1 MSKIIVIAGARPN
14 FIKVAPLMS
23 ALAMVHGCTLILVH
37 TGQHY
42 DFEPVLQQERPA
54 WVVGTDP
61 CQILAAVD
69 WVLAAGPVSHRLP
82 PLWDGQTAPR
92 IAHILTEAGGRL

>member
-14 FIKVAPLMS
+14 FIKGAPLMS
-23 ALAMVHGCTLILVH
+23 ALAMVHGCTPILVH

-42 DFEPVLQQERPA
+42 DTAMSDVFFQELQIPRPRYVLG
-54 WVVGTDP
+54 VGS
-61 CQILAAVD
+61 
-69 WVLAAGPVSHRLP
+69 GSHAE
-82 PLWDGQTAPR
+82 QTAPR